1 MRDLEK
7 EKEIHFYFSLSLF
20 FYVFIYL
27 FIFLFLLL
35 LFSLHRGPDSQFH
48 SQSLV
53 ETEYEFLFV
62 IFGPY
67 HPSKQKKIGNLS
79 IESQFSFLG
88 HYAKVFSNS

>member
-1 MRDLEK
+1 MKKKQNEEK
-7 EKEIHFYFSLSLF
+7 FVCLS
-20 FYVFIYL
+20 
-27 FIFLFLLL
+27 
-35 LFSLHRGPDSQFH
+35 
-48 SQSLV
+48 
-53 ETEYEFLFV
+53 ETGKIPSGSIEMFLFV